1 MAKRMEIDENQI
13 SYDIRGAIFEVYN
26 TLGPGLLESVYET
39 ALIYE
44 LKEMGYKV
52 DSQVDLP
59 VDYKGQILEKGYRID
74 IMVED
79 KVLIEIKS
87 VETMKKLFFNQTTSY
102 LKLSN
107 KKLGIL
113 VNFNTDNILN
123 EIKRVVNKL

>member
-1 MAKRMEIDENQI
+1 MEIDENQI

-26 TLGPGLLESVYET
+26 TLGPGLLESVYEA
-39 ALIYE
+39 ALKYE
-44 LKEMGYKV
+44 LLEMGYKV
-52 DSQVDLP
+52 ENQVDLP
-59 VDYKGQILEKGYRID
+59 VDYKGNVLEKGYRID

-87 VETMKKLFFNQTTSY
+87 VETMKKLFFKQTTSY

-113 VNFNTDNILN
+113 VNFNTDNISN
-123 EIKRVVNKL
+123 EIKRIVNNL